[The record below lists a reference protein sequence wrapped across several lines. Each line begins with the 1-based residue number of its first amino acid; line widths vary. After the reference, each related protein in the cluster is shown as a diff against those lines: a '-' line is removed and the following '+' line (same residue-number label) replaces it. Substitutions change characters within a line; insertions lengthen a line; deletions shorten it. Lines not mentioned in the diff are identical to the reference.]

1 MKKVDLIALTFQP
14 TYKPLQSKRSS
25 LEQKKKEKAFG
36 NPEMRQKAVIRT
48 RRTRRQFGSVTAL
61 AETDEQEFGGSWSQH
76 TVERSTPDDTHTL
89 PSD

>member
-25 LEQKKKEKAFG
+25 LGKKKKAFG

-61 AETDEQEFGGSWSQH
+61 AETDEQEFDGSWSQH